1 MFIFRGLSYQEAQP
15 VIPGEIT
22 AHKQRHLPTLAINE
36 QTSSGNPNLH
46 SPRSKITLA
55 MQQDHPHSWLVWNRE
70 FATARRAFVLVARL
84 SPRDRNL
91 VFHP

>member
-1 MFIFRGLSYQEAQP
+1 MFILRGLSYQEAQP

-55 MQQDHPHSWLVWNRE
+55 MQQDHPHSRLVWNRE
-70 FATARRAFVLVARL
+70 FAFVLVARL